1 LKKKRKTIEKQKP
14 VERLDAGKIRK
25 LEQNNKKKHERLQTL
40 FYSNDEVD
48 KYLGAG

>member
-1 LKKKRKTIEKQKP
+1 LKKKRKVTNKPKP
-14 VERLDAGKIRK
+14 VEMLDAGKIRK
-25 LEQNNKKKHERLQTL
+25 LEQSNKKKHERLQTL